1 MSVVRSEEVV
11 DSAELETPTWV
22 TSYQGLP
29 RTVNVRRCR
38 LEVVAGVDIGKA
50 IELAQ
55 SSIQIGRTGADL
67 NLNDAKVSG
76 LHCELRLQPEGYRLK
91 DLGSTNGTYVK
102 GVRVVDAFIAPGA
115 TIQIGKSA
123 IAFVPLDDAVAMPLW
138 SEARLHNLVGGSA
151 AMRHMFELI
160 NRFAQSDAT
169 VLIQGETGAGKEL
182 VADAIHQCSPR
193 RNEPFIVLDCSAIPE
208 QLFEAQLFGHEVGA
222 FTGAVKST
230 AGVFEMAHGGT
241 LFLDEIG
248 ELPLDV
254 QSKLLRAVETRKV
267 RRLGGAKLFAS
278 DVRLIAATNR
288 DLAAEVNRGTFRS
301 DLYYRLAVARL
312 TVPPLRER
320 REDLPL
326 LVEHFLRQLSVSSGH
341 SDPRLPNDF
350 MSRAQKHTWP
360 GNVRE
365 LRNAVER
372 ALLLPNHPTGGFEA
386 PPKKSEEGFAHV
398 DIDVPFKVAKQKLVD
413 EFDRKYLAA
422 LLEAHDGN
430 ISAAARA
437 AGIERMSIYK
447 MIRRLG
453 LDKKDGDER
462 RAPTADE
469 DESEGGSDGDEPETG
484 EEV

>member
-1 MSVVRSEEVV
+1 MSVVRSEDTVEGQ
-11 DSAELETPTWV
+11 DLETPTWV

-38 LEVVAGVDIGKA
+38 LEVVAGIDAGKVV
-50 IELAQ
+50 ELAQ
-55 SSIQIGRTGADL
+55 GSIQIGRLGADL
-67 NLNDAKVSG
+67 NLTDAKVSG
-76 LHCELRLQPEGYRLK
+76 LHCELKLQPDGYRLR
-91 DLGSTNGTYVK
+91 DLGSTNGTFVK
-102 GVRVVDAFIAPGA
+102 GVRVVDAFIAPGS

-123 IAFVPLDDAVAMPLW
+123 ISFEPLDDSVAVPLW
-138 SEARLHNLVGGSA
+138 NEARLHQLIGGSA
-151 AMRHMFELI
+151 AMRHLFDMI

-193 RNEPFIVLDCSAIPE
+193 RDEPFIVLDCSAIPE

-267 RRLGGAKLFAS
+267 RRLGGAKVFAS
-278 DVRLIAATNR
+278 DVRLVAATNR

-312 TVPPLRER
+312 NLPALRER
-320 REDLPL
+320 REDIPL
-326 LVEHFLRQLSVSSGH
+326 LVEHFLRQLSVSTGH
-341 SDPRLPNDF
+341 PDPKLPDDF
-350 MSRAQKHTWP
+350 IARATRHAWP

-372 ALLLPNHPTGGFEA
+372 ALLLPNHPTHGFEA
-386 PPKKSEEGFAHV
+386 PPKKEEGFATV
-398 DIDVPFKVAKQKLVD
+398 DIDVPFMVAMQKLVD
-413 EFDRKYLAA
+413 EFDRRYLEA

-453 LDKKDGDER
+453 LDKKDEEDSEHS
-462 RAPTADE
+462 RAPTAD
-469 DESEGGSDGDEPETG
+469 DDG
-484 EEV
+484 EEVSEADTGRRD

>member
-1 MSVVRSEEVV
+1 MSVVK
-11 DSAELETPTWV
+11 SAEQLVEGQDHLETPTWV
-22 TSYQGLP
+22 TSFQGLP

-38 LEVVAGVDIGKA
+38 LTVVAGVDQGKT

-55 SSIQIGRTGADL
+55 NAIQIGRLGADL
-67 NLNDAKVSG
+67 NLGDAKVSG
-76 LHCELRLQPEGYRLK
+76 LHCELKLQPDGYRLR

-102 GVRVVDAFIAPGA
+102 GVRIVDAFIAPGS

-123 IAFVPLDDAVAMPLW
+123 ITFEPLDDAVAMPLW
-138 SEARLHNLVGGSA
+138 NEPRLQQLIGGSA
-151 AMRHMFELI
+151 AMRHLFELI
-160 NRFAQSDAT
+160 NRFSQSDAT
-169 VLIQGETGAGKEL
+169 VLIQGETGTGKEL
-182 VADAIHQCSPR
+182 IADAIHQCSPR
-193 RNEPFIVLDCSAIPE
+193 RNEPFVVLDCSAIPE

-267 RRLGGAKLFAS
+267 RRLGGAKVFAS
-278 DVRLIAATNR
+278 DVRLVAATNR

-312 TVPPLRER
+312 TLPSLRER
-320 REDLPL
+320 REDIPL

-341 SDPRLPNDF
+341 ADPRLPDDF
-350 MSRAQKHTWP
+350 VARAQRHAWP

-365 LRNAVER
+365 LRNAIER
-372 ALLLPNHPTGGFEA
+372 ALLLPNHPNHGFEA
-386 PPKKSEEGFAHV
+386 PPKKEDGFATI
-398 DIDVPFKVAKQKLVD
+398 DIDIPFKVAKQKLVD
-413 EFDRKYLAA
+413 EFDRRYLEA

-453 LDKKDGDER
+453 LDK
-462 RAPTADE
+462 TAE
-469 DESEGGSDGDEPETG
+469 EGGEGSDAGAHEHETDH
-484 EEV
+484 ER